1 MSSHVGALESQTH
14 PEKMFPTLFTEVKIF
29 DTSKCEYWT
38 GIETTFMIKS
48 ISTKAL
54 QFVQTEKFSQKCYA
68 LVHRSFSREDEI
80 CNYDLKVII
89 QPQMKTKDGAN
100 GLEVI
105 AGMPIT
111 TPCIPE
117 CVRIIQK
124 GWETSNCIHLCFLVD
139 DIVTLVNIQ
148 LDLSVGR
155 EVDECGEKHRNR
167 LFDILQKANV
177 LPKSERHYRNL
188 IGAR

>member
-1 MSSHVGALESQTH
+1 MSSHVGALESHTH
-14 PEKMFPTLFTEVKIF
+14 PENMFPTLFKEVKIF

-48 ISTKAL
+48 ISTNSL
-54 QFVQTEKFSQKCYA
+54 PFVPKEFFSKTCDA
-68 LVHRSFSREDEI
+68 LVHRCFSRQDDVCI
-80 CNYDLKVII
+80 SDFKVII
-89 QPQMKTKDGAN
+89 RPQLKTKDGAN
-100 GLEVI
+100 GLEEI

-155 EVDECGEKHRNR
+155 EVDECGEKHRNK

>member
-1 MSSHVGALESQTH
+1 MSSHLGVHKSQTH
-14 PEKMFPTLFTEVKIF
+14 SMKMFPTLYKGVEMF

-38 GIETTFMIKS
+38 GVETTFMIES

-54 QFVQTEKFSQKCYA
+54 PFVPKEKFSKTCDA
-68 LVHRSFSREDEI
+68 LAHTCFYREDDVCISEF
-80 CNYDLKVII
+80 KFII
-89 QPQMKTKDGAN
+89 QPQLKTKDGEN
-100 GLEVI
+100 GLEEI
-105 AGMPIT
+105 KGMSIT

-117 CVRIIQK
+117 CLRIIQK

-155 EVDECGEKHRNR
+155 EVDECGEKHRNK